1 MSTGECISDLKESI
15 ECLKRTN
22 RDLSESLT
30 ELKKKERAVEAA
42 NRKLKDT
49 KTGLQNTVRQLRRE
63 VTQLKDRDTILTEG
77 KRVAEEASR
86 MKEEFVSFMSHEIRT
101 SLNSVIGLTV
111 LLQRRKS
118 RVDQIEIVQTLKDA
132 GDNLLYLVSNI
143 LDYNKLRAGKV
154 DQENVQFNLSEYIR
168 KIHTSS
174 KMMAQVKGIDW
185 ELKVDPSLPDIV
197 RGDVGRLN
205 QILSNLI
212 NNAIKF
218 TPKGHIQLGI
228 QLRARVENTAYILFT
243 VRDTGI
249 GIADDKRNSVFVP
262 FFQATSYPTQNPQG
276 TGLGLSIVKGLV
288 DLLKGHIHWE
298 STPGKGSAFSMELPF
313 EIPASEEIRMAG
325 KEQPPDLPI
334 KLKGCKVLYVEDV
347 ESNRFVIKSLLSDY
361 EIEITAVSSGLEAL
375 LLTNQFSFDVILMDI
390 QMPELDGYLTIEA
403 IRQQAK
409 GKNRMTP
416 MIAFTASLYSD
427 ELREKLINDRIQDI
441 IFKPFDTE
449 VLLEKIASARIAPS
463 LIKSGREQIISF
475 RFYEIALRYDKQK
488 CSAVKSEM
496 IQDLCDLQRELNVA
510 RHLQDVKEVQKRIH
524 SLIPIVSNLECKTL
538 RNLFYEYRTHAGYTQ
553 EVDRL
558 NQKIQKRLVRAIK
571 ALKELPY

>member
-441 IFKPFDTE
+441 IFKPFDTV

-463 LIKSGREQIISF
+463 LIKSGREQVISF

-488 CSAVKSEM
+488 CSAVKSEI

-553 EVDRL
+553 EVDHL

>member
-86 MKEEFVSFMSHEIRT
+86 MKEEFVSFISHEIRT

-154 DQENVQFNLSEYIR
+154 DQEKVQFNLSEYIR

-174 KMMAQVKGIDW
+174 KMMAQVKGIGW

-441 IFKPFDTE
+441 IFKPFDTV

-463 LIKSGREQIISF
+463 LIKSGREQVISF

-488 CSAVKSEM
+488 CSAVKSEI

-553 EVDRL
+553 EVDHL

>member
-86 MKEEFVSFMSHEIRT
+86 MKEEFVSFISHEIRT

-154 DQENVQFNLSEYIR
+154 DQEKVQFNLSEYIR

-174 KMMAQVKGIDW
+174 KMMAQVKGIGW

-441 IFKPFDTE
+441 IFKPFDTV

-463 LIKSGREQIISF
+463 LIKSGREQVISF

-488 CSAVKSEM
+488 CSAVKSEI

-510 RHLQDVKEVQKRIH
+510 RHLQEVKEVQKRIH

-553 EVDRL
+553 EVDHL

>member
-174 KMMAQVKGIDW
+174 KMMAQVKGIGW

-441 IFKPFDTE
+441 IFKPFDTV

-463 LIKSGREQIISF
+463 LIKSGREQVISF

-488 CSAVKSEM
+488 CSAVKSEI

-553 EVDRL
+553 EVDHL